1 MRFCA
6 IFFVIIVKAS
16 AQNLVPNGSFEEFY
30 KCPGSYNYEINE
42 KFAPGWFSANRGTPD
57 LFNTCSKGDAG
68 VPTNWAGFSK
78 AYTGAGYA
86 GLYCYTKNGYREYLQ
101 TELTEIMQK
110 GGKYYI
116 EFYYKLS
123 SNSKYSIDRIG
134 LAIADS
140 AKRRKDDFVVY
151 GMPTFELILP
161 AAYTRTTGVWAK
173 CSYTY
178 MAKGGERFITI
189 GNFSDNAN
197 TRTYHI
203 HFSKA
208 KEAMLN
214 TSAYYFI
221 DDVTVRRLDAPPKVE
236 KPLVIAG
243 YPEIKVNEVYV
254 LKNIFFDFD
263 SYRLIGGS
271 FQELDKWVKGI
282 QTRPD
287 WNIILTGHTDER
299 GTDDYNLKL
308 SEQRV
313 KAVAAYLSEKG
324 IDRKRITVKGEG
336 KRKPLSSGKDEAA
349 HALNRRVEIEF
360 VNN

>member
-1 MRFCA
+1 MRIFILILLA
-6 IFFVIIVKAS
+6 IASAS

-57 LFNTCSKGDAG
+57 LFNACSKGDAG
-68 VPTNWAGFSK
+68 VPTSWAGFSK
-78 AYTGAGYA
+78 AYSGVGYA
-86 GLYCYTKNGYREYLQ
+86 GIYCYTKNGYREYLQ
-101 TELTEIMQK
+101 TELTELMQT

-151 GMPTFELILP
+151 GIPTYELILP
-161 AAYTRTTGVWAK
+161 AAYTRSTGVWAK

-178 MAKGGERFITI
+178 LAKGGEKFITI
-189 GNFSDNAN
+189 GNFSNNAN
-197 TRTYHI
+197 TRTFHI
-203 HFSKA
+203 QFSKA

-214 TSAYYFI
+214 TAAYYFI
-221 DDVTVRRLDAPPKVE
+221 DDVSVRRLDFPKVE
-236 KPLVIAG
+236 KPLIITG
-243 YPEIKVNEVYV
+243 YPEIKVNKVYV

-263 SYRLIGGS
+263 SYRLIGDS
-271 FQELDKWVKGI
+271 FQELDKWIKGI
-282 QTRPD
+282 QARPN

-313 KAVAAYLSEKG
+313 KAVANYLIEKG
-324 IDRKRITVKGEG
+324 VDSARITVKGEG
-336 KRKPLSSGKDEAA
+336 KRKPLSNAKDEAA

-360 VNN
+360 VNKE

>member
-1 MRFCA
+1 MRICA
-6 IFFVIIVKAS
+6 IFFFIIARAS
-16 AQNLVPNGSFEEFY
+16 AQNLVPNGSFEEFF
-30 KCPGSYNYEINE
+30 KCPGSYNYEITE

-57 LFNTCSKGDAG
+57 LFNACSKGDAG

-78 AYTGAGYA
+78 AYSGVGYA
-86 GLYCYTKNGYREYLQ
+86 GIYCYTKNGYREYLQ
-101 TELTEIMQK
+101 TELTEAMQA

-140 AKRRKDDFVVY
+140 AKRRKDDFEVY
-151 GMPTFELILP
+151 GVPTYELILP

-173 CSYTY
+173 CGYTY
-178 MAKGGERFITI
+178 IAKGGERYITI
-189 GNFSDNAN
+189 GNFSNNAK

-214 TSAYYFI
+214 TSAYFFV
-221 DDVTVRRLDAPPKVE
+221 DDVSVRRLDAAPKVE

-263 SYRLIGGS
+263 SYRLIGDS
-271 FQELDKWVKGI
+271 FQELDKWIKGI
-282 QTRPD
+282 QARPN

-313 KAVAAYLSEKG
+313 KAVADYLVEKG
-324 IDRKRITVKGEG
+324 VDRERITVRGQG

-360 VNN
+360 VNK